1 MHRFEHKKI
10 LILGLGVSGYETAKV
25 LKKYNNDV
33 VLNEQQDLT
42 NHPYKKELINLGV
55 QVIDQHHPLEL
66 LDGIDYLVKNPG
78 IPYSHEM
85 IVEANKRQIPV
96 ITEVEIA
103 YEIAPCKIIG
113 ITGTNGKTTI
123 TQWITNM
130 INHDGTYKAI
140 ACGNIGHVA
149 TKAAYEASENSILVM
164 ELSSFQLQGTIHF
177 KPDIA
182 IISNLYEAHID
193 YHGSIKDYHL
203 AKLNLIRRMD
213 GQGVMICSDQ
223 VANTMDKLKDEL
235 QINKNLNINVIPNE
249 SILKD
254 DSSIKIDGH
263 EIAKIEQMVIKGSH
277 NYENA
282 LCVCAVSEQLKL
294 NRQSLS
300 QSIVKFSGV
309 EHRLEVV
316 NTKSIKALVINDSKA
331 TNPTATMFAL
341 KAFEESTIT
350 LIAGGLERSQQFDE
364 VNDYFETVKYALVYG
379 ENKNRLADFIKH
391 NHPHVMVYKAETLIE
406 VIDFLYTDKLYN
418 LTDVIL
424 FSPMSASWD
433 QYKTYEQR
441 GEEYKKIVQHIDH
454 SISNYGVE

>member
-66 LDGIDYLVKNPG
+66 LEGIDYLVKNPG

-213 GQGVMICSDQ
+213 GQGVMICSC
-223 VANTMDKLKDEL
+223 L
-235 QINKNLNINVIPNE
+235 
-249 SILKD
+249 
-254 DSSIKIDGH
+254 
-263 EIAKIEQMVIKGSH
+263 
-277 NYENA
+277 
-282 LCVCAVSEQLKL
+282 
-294 NRQSLS
+294 
-300 QSIVKFSGV
+300 
-309 EHRLEVV
+309 
-316 NTKSIKALVINDSKA
+316 
-331 TNPTATMFAL
+331 
-341 KAFEESTIT
+341 
-350 LIAGGLERSQQFDE
+350 
-364 VNDYFETVKYALVYG
+364 
-379 ENKNRLADFIKH
+379 
-391 NHPHVMVYKAETLIE
+391 
-406 VIDFLYTDKLYN
+406 LYT
-418 LTDVIL
+418 
-424 FSPMSASWD
+424 SPSPRD
-433 QYKTYEQR
+433 R
-441 GEEYKKIVQHIDH
+441 G
-454 SISNYGVE
+454 